1 VAAAIALLAALP
13 AEPPRPPVAQLLR
26 VLRDYDLRDDIHGL
40 GPEVADAYDAVLA
53 ALPAEQCI
61 CPDDGD
67 GMALYRS
74 DCPNEL
80 HAKRARALPA
90 EPEKENSRE

>member
-1 VAAAIALLAALP
+1 MTSPTSETRRRLEALLREVEQHCPCGARPESLTTHPHVGGCPVAAAI
-13 AEPPRPPVAQLLR
+13 
-26 VLRDYDLRDDIHGL
+26 
-40 GPEVADAYDAVLA
+40 AVLA

>member
-1 VAAAIALLAALP
+1 VAAAI
-13 AEPPRPPVAQLLR
+13 
-26 VLRDYDLRDDIHGL
+26 
-40 GPEVADAYDAVLA
+40 AVLA